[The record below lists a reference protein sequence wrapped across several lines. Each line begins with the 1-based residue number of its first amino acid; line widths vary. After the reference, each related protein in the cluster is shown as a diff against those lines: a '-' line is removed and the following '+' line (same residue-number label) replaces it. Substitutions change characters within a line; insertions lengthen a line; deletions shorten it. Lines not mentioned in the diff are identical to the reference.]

1 MPQTMNKLKIQILLG
16 LLVVGGLLLGFFAIS
31 SQQRL
36 SESEAIKHPS
46 KEVLIAQGHAQAIR
60 DINAG
65 NPKFYIYGLVTYKGT
80 EKMQL
85 AFKKHNITP
94 VFQGCVIEEGSE
106 YNFSYNKTIKNA
118 FPDSKNIFN
127 KYL

>member
-36 SESEAIKHPS
+36 SESEIIEHPS
-46 KEVLIAQGHAQAIR
+46 REVLIAQGYAQAMK
-60 DINAG
+60 DIKAG
-65 NPKFYIYGLVTYKGT
+65 KPKFYIYGLITYKGT
-80 EKMQL
+80 EKMEM

-94 VFQGCVIEEGSE
+94 VFQGCVVGEGSE
-106 YNFSYNKTIKNA
+106 YDLSYNKTIRNA
-118 FPDSKNIFN
+118 FPEIKNMLKN
-127 KYL
+127 YL

>member
-1 MPQTMNKLKIQILLG
+1 MNKLKIQILLV
-16 LLVVGGLLLGFFAIS
+16 LLVVGGLLLGYFFIYT
-31 SQQRL
+31 QQKPPK
-36 SESEAIKHPS
+36 SDAIKHPS

-65 NPKFYIYGLVTYKGT
+65 NPKFYIYGLITYKGT

-85 AFKKHNITP
+85 AFKNHNITP

-106 YNFSYNKTIKNA
+106 YNFSYNKTIRNA
-118 FPDSKNIFN
+118 FPEIKNMLKN
-127 KYL
+127 YL